1 MLAVPWACDASDAPA
16 GAPPPAV
23 AEATSEIGTALHV
36 RVRERTIVLTSSTT
50 STLELRPGDD
60 LTPLTRALEQ
70 LVPKDADST
79 GAVTIAVDPDVPGE
93 WVLFV
98 LRELARL
105 GWSQPEVELTAGR
118 RVPVSLSNFC
128 GCIADVPASRC
139 VHPQVVVQPSGIAIG
154 SFPTRRGPCPNAVL
168 SLAAAAA
175 PELAP
180 SPPLD
185 HPRLVI
191 EDPSQCH
198 DGRTPHR
205 SIDAAELQSTLR
217 RVHALAPGCPFSALQ
232 IGREVAWSQVEP
244 VIDTLGHELG
254 WSVTLALAAD
264 NALGCEATMLASEL
278 PAPWRGAEVSPL
290 ARARCRDGADTPEL
304 R

>member
-16 GAPPPAV
+16 GAPPPAL

-36 RVRERTIVLTSSTT
+36 RVRQRTIELNASTT

-79 GAVTIAVDPDVPGE
+79 GPVTIAVDPEVPGE

-98 LRELARL
+98 LRELARV
-105 GWSQPEVELTAGR
+105 GWSEPEVELGTSR
-118 RVPVSLSNFC
+118 RVPVSLPNFC
-128 GCIADVPASRC
+128 GCIADVPTARC
-139 VHPQVVVQPSGIAIG
+139 VHPQVAVHASGIAIG

-168 SLAAAAA
+168 SLAASAA
-175 PELAP
+175 PVLAP

-185 HPRLVI
+185 RPRLVI
-191 EDPSQCH
+191 EDPSQCR
-198 DGRTPHR
+198 DGRTPYR

-217 RVHALAPGCPFSALQ
+217 RVHALAPGCPFSVLRV
-232 IGREVAWSQVEP
+232 GPEVAWSQVEP
-244 VIDTLGHELG
+244 VIDVLGHELG
-254 WSVTLALAAD
+254 WSITLELAATD
-264 NALGCEATMLASEL
+264 VLGCEATLLASEL
-278 PAPWRGAEVSPL
+278 PAPWRGPEAWPP
-290 ARARCRDGADTPEL
+290 ATARCRDGAETP
-304 R
+304 